1 MISCLIWLPCHF
13 RPAEGKTNKQMTISP
28 VTVHTSG
35 SCFSLF
41 FFPAKLRWP
50 TVVVMT
56 TPAICVFGQCLVR
69 GPATGSSLLTSSLQG
84 SCLTQP
90 PTQESGCLSP
100 RGSTILLG
108 TAPQETR
115 EWAGARGLAEV
126 SWRQHMLGGRDRQLY
141 GARMRAFECVCVCVW
156 EIYGR
161 APCKLSHTLKSWEG
175 RCKVQM
181 LLEGEGMEIRQN
193 K

>member
-1 MISCLIWLPCHF
+1 MISCLIWLLCRF
-13 RPAEGKTNKQMTISP
+13 RPAERKTNKQMTISP
-28 VTVHTSG
+28 VTVHTHSSG
-35 SCFSLF
+35 SCFST
-41 FFPAKLRWP
+41 ARLRWP
-50 TVVVMT
+50 NVVVMT
-56 TPAICVFGQCLVR
+56 TPAICVFFGQCLVR

-90 PTQESGCLSP
+90 PAQESRCLSP

-126 SWRQHMLGGRDRQLY
+126 SWRQHMLGGRERQLY
-141 GARMRAFECVCVCVW
+141 GARVRAFECVCVW

-161 APCKLSHTLKSWEG
+161 APCKLSHTH
-175 RCKVQM
+175 
-181 LLEGEGMEIRQN
+181 
-193 K
+193 